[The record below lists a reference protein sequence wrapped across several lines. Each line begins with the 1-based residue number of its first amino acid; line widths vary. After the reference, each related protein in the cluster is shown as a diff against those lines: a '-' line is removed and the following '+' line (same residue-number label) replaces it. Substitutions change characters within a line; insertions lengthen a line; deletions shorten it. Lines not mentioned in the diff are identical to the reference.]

1 MKLSLHLA
9 LRHLNS
15 SDKSNFSSFAGKL
28 SIIGL
33 SFGIASLILTMSVYQ
48 GFENTISNK
57 IASFDGHYRFQD
69 ILGRSID
76 ENSDLNTVLD
86 NILSERKDPII
97 RSFVQ
102 GPALIRKGINAE
114 GVIIEGFSGNGLVKP
129 LNNLLI
135 SGTGTLSDNSIIIG
149 KSLSDKYGLVIGD
162 PLVIFDLSSISDISG
177 MYRLKQFT
185 IGGIFHSGLSEY
197 DNNMIYTSIQNAQYL
212 LDIEEKISGKVVY
225 FTQNNFSSISELI
238 DEKLRYP
245 YYSSSW
251 KEKHHTL
258 FKWLEVQKLPIIIIF
273 GMISLVAIVNII
285 SALTMIVLDKIKT
298 IGALQAVGFRKKQI
312 NLIFLSKGAIIGII
326 GSFIGLFIALVLGW
340 MQMKYHI
347 LSISED
353 IYFMDHLP
361 ISFNIN
367 NILLILILGII
378 SSLIASYWPA
388 RIAANIKPADAMRY
402 E

>member
-9 LRHLNS
+9 FRHLS
-15 SDKSNFSSFAGKL
+15 STDKSNFSSFAGKL

-33 SFGIASLILTMSVYQ
+33 AFGIASLILTLSVYQ

-69 ILGRSID
+69 ILGRHID
-76 ENSDLNTVLD
+76 EESDLN
-86 NILSERKDPII
+86 NILHNVLGKKNDSII

-114 GVIIEGFSGNGLVKP
+114 GVVIEGVSGNSLVRP
-129 LNNLLI
+129 LDDLLI
-135 SGTGTLSDNSIIIG
+135 NGSGRLTDNSIIIG
-149 KSLSDKYGLVIGD
+149 KSLSEKYGLVVGD
-162 PLVIFDLSSISDISG
+162 PLVIFDLSSISGISG
-177 MYRLKQFT
+177 IYRLKQFT

-197 DNNMIYTSIQNAQYL
+197 DNNIIYTSIQNAQYL
-212 LDIEEKISGKVVY
+212 LGVEEKITGKIIY
-225 FTQNNFSSISELI
+225 LAQNNFSLFTKILN
-238 DEKLRYP
+238 EKLSYP
-245 YYSSSW
+245 YYSTSW
-251 KEKHHTL
+251 KEKHNTL

-273 GMISLVAIVNII
+273 GMISLVAIVNIV
-285 SALTMIVLDKIKT
+285 SALTMIALDKTKT
-298 IGALQAVGFRKKQI
+298 IGALQAIGFRKKQI

-326 GSFIGLFIALVLGW
+326 GSMTGLLIALVLGFI
-340 MQMKYHI
+340 QMKYHI

-361 ISFNIN
+361 ISFSIN
-367 NILLILILGII
+367 SILLILIMGITF
-378 SSLIASYWPA
+378 SLIASYWPA
-388 RIAANIKPADAMRY
+388 KIAANIKPADAMRY

>member
-76 ENSDLNTVLD
+76 ENSDLNSVLD

-114 GVIIEGFSGNGLVKP
+114 GVIIEGISGNGLVEP

-135 SGTGTLSDNSIIIG
+135 SGTGRFSDNSIIIG
-149 KSLSDKYGLVIGD
+149 KSLSEKYGLVIGD

-212 LDIEEKISGKVVY
+212 LDIEDKISGKVVY
-225 FTQNNFSSISELI
+225 FTQNNLSSISELI

-245 YYSSSW
+245 YYSNSW

-285 SALTMIVLDKIKT
+285 SALTMIVLDKINT
-298 IGALQAVGFRKKQI
+298 IGAFKQLDFVK
-312 NLIFLSKGAIIGII
+312 NRLT
-326 GSFIGLFIALVLGW
+326 
-340 MQMKYHI
+340 
-347 LSISED
+347 
-353 IYFMDHLP
+353 
-361 ISFNIN
+361 
-367 NILLILILGII
+367 
-378 SSLIASYWPA
+378 
-388 RIAANIKPADAMRY
+388 
-402 E
+402 

>member
-76 ENSDLNTVLD
+76 ENSDLNSVLD
-86 NILSERKDPII
+86 NILSERKDPNI

-114 GVIIEGFSGNGLVKP
+114 GVIIEGISGNGLVEP

-135 SGTGTLSDNSIIIG
+135 SGTGTFSDNSIIIG
-149 KSLSDKYGLVIGD
+149 KSLSEKYGLVIGD

-212 LDIEEKISGKVVY
+212 LDIEDKISGKVVY

-245 YYSSSW
+245 YYSNSW

-312 NLIFLSKGAIIGII
+312 NLIFLLKGAIIGII

>member
-9 LRHLNS
+9 LRHLSS

-76 ENSDLNTVLD
+76 ENSDLNSVLD

-114 GVIIEGFSGNGLVKP
+114 GVIIEGISGNGLVEP

-135 SGTGTLSDNSIIIG
+135 SGTGRFSDNSIIIG
-149 KSLSDKYGLVIGD
+149 KSLSEKYGLVIGD

-212 LDIEEKISGKVVY
+212 LDIEDKISGKVVY

-245 YYSSSW
+245 YYSNSW

-312 NLIFLSKGAIIGII
+312 NLIFLLKGAIIGII

-361 ISFNIN
+361 VSFNIN

>member
-76 ENSDLNTVLD
+76 ENSDLNSVLD

-114 GVIIEGFSGNGLVKP
+114 GVIIEGISGNGLVEP

-135 SGTGTLSDNSIIIG
+135 SGTGRFSDNLIIIG
-149 KSLSDKYGLVIGD
+149 KSLSEKYGLVIGD

-212 LDIEEKISGKVVY
+212 LDIEDKISGKVVY

-245 YYSSSW
+245 YYSNSW

-298 IGALQAVGFRKKQI
+298 IGVLQAVGFRKKQI
-312 NLIFLSKGAIIGII
+312 NLIFLLKGAIIGII

-340 MQMKYHI
+340 MQMKYRI

-361 ISFNIN
+361 VSFNIN

>member
-9 LRHLNS
+9 LRHLSS

-76 ENSDLNTVLD
+76 ENSDLNSVLD

-114 GVIIEGFSGNGLVKP
+114 GVIIEGISGNGLVEP

-135 SGTGTLSDNSIIIG
+135 SGTGRFSDNSIIIG
-149 KSLSDKYGLVIGD
+149 KSLSEKYGLVIGD

-212 LDIEEKISGKVVY
+212 LDIEDKISGKVVY

-245 YYSSSW
+245 YYSNSW

-298 IGALQAVGFRKKQI
+298 IGVLQAVGFRKKQI
-312 NLIFLSKGAIIGII
+312 NLIFLLKGAIIGII

>member
-114 GVIIEGFSGNGLVKP
+114 GVIIEGISGNGLVEP

-135 SGTGTLSDNSIIIG
+135 SGTGRFSDNSIIIG
-149 KSLSDKYGLVIGD
+149 KSLSEKYGLVIGD

-298 IGALQAVGFRKKQI
+298 IGVLQAVGFRKKQI
-312 NLIFLSKGAIIGII
+312 NLIFLLKGAIIGII

>member
-1 MKLSLHLA
+1 
-9 LRHLNS
+9 
-15 SDKSNFSSFAGKL
+15 
-28 SIIGL
+28 
-33 SFGIASLILTMSVYQ
+33 MSVYQ

-76 ENSDLNTVLD
+76 ENSDLNSVLD

-114 GVIIEGFSGNGLVKP
+114 GVIIEGISGNGLVEP

-212 LDIEEKISGKVVY
+212 LEIEEKISGKVVY

-251 KEKHHTL
+251 KEKHHIL

-298 IGALQAVGFRKKQI
+298 IRALQAVGFRKNQI

-340 MQMKYHI
+340 IQMKYHI

-388 RIAANIKPADAMRY
+388 KIAANIKPADAMRY

>member
-76 ENSDLNTVLD
+76 ENSDLNSVLD

-114 GVIIEGFSGNGLVKP
+114 GVIIEGISGNGLVEP

-135 SGTGTLSDNSIIIG
+135 SGTGRFSDNSIIIG
-149 KSLSDKYGLVIGD
+149 KSLSEKYGLVIGD

-312 NLIFLSKGAIIGII
+312 NLIFLSKGAIIGTI

-340 MQMKYHI
+340 MQMKYRI

-361 ISFNIN
+361 VSFNIN

>member
-9 LRHLNS
+9 LRHLSS

-76 ENSDLNTVLD
+76 ENSDLNSVLD

-114 GVIIEGFSGNGLVKP
+114 GVIIEGISGNGLVEP

-135 SGTGTLSDNSIIIG
+135 SGTGRFSDNSIIIG
-149 KSLSDKYGLVIGD
+149 KSLSEKYGLVIGD

-212 LDIEEKISGKVVY
+212 LDIEDKISGKVVY

-245 YYSSSW
+245 YYSNSW

-298 IGALQAVGFRKKQI
+298 IGVLQAVGFRKKQI
-312 NLIFLSKGAIIGII
+312 NLIFLLKGAIIGII

-367 NILLILILGII
+367 NILLILFLGII

>member
-33 SFGIASLILTMSVYQ
+33 SFGIASLILTMSIYQ

-76 ENSDLNTVLD
+76 ENSDLNSVLD
-86 NILSERKDPII
+86 NILSERNDPII

-102 GPALIRKGINAE
+102 SPALFRKGINAE
-114 GVIIEGFSGNGLVKP
+114 GVIIEGISGNGLVEP

-135 SGTGTLSDNSIIIG
+135 SGTGTFSDNSIIIG

-245 YYSSSW
+245 YYSNSW

-298 IGALQAVGFRKKQI
+298 IGVLQAVGFRKKQI
-312 NLIFLSKGAIIGII
+312 NLIFLLKGAIIGII

-361 ISFNIN
+361 VSFNIN

>member
-33 SFGIASLILTMSVYQ
+33 SFGIASLILTMSIYQ

-76 ENSDLNTVLD
+76 ENSDLNSVLD

-114 GVIIEGFSGNGLVKP
+114 GVIIEGISGNGLVEP

-135 SGTGTLSDNSIIIG
+135 SGTGRFSDNSIIIG
-149 KSLSDKYGLVIGD
+149 KSLSEKYGLVIGD

-212 LDIEEKISGKVVY
+212 LDIEDKISGKVVY

-245 YYSSSW
+245 YYSNSW

-298 IGALQAVGFRKKQI
+298 IGVLQAVGFRKKQI
-312 NLIFLSKGAIIGII
+312 NLIFLLKGAIIGII